1 MTNPLADPRSQMI
14 LDIVAK
20 ETGVDRHALV
30 PEATVEQLGIA
41 SLDLTQALFEI
52 ETKFDVEIPV
62 LPTTAGQEFVSI
74 GALLAHVLATLDK
87 QAA

>member
-1 MTNPLADPRSQMI
+1 MNDVLADPRSQII
-14 LDIVAK
+14 LDIVSK
-20 ETGVDRHALV
+20 ETGVDRAALV

-52 ETKFDVEIPV
+52 ESRFDVEIPV
-62 LPTTAGQEFVSI
+62 LPTQAGQEFVSI
-74 GALLAHVLATLDK
+74 GALLTHVLATLGK

>member
-1 MTNPLADPRSQMI
+1 MNNVIADPRSQII

-20 ETGVDRHALV
+20 ETGVDRAALV
-30 PEATVEQLGIA
+30 PDATVEQLGIA

-62 LPTTAGQEFVSI
+62 LPTTAGQEFISI
-74 GALLAHVLATLDK
+74 GALLAHVLATLDQ